1 MDNLTRREEVNLH
14 KAIQK
19 SFPKILIK
27 DLTEHERICP
37 VCNGFG
43 MRIADNVYGIEGDN
57 SEAGRRELFPYKH
70 QALSFCQSCFNG
82 VQRLCP
88 YCGQPYKNQAYL
100 YCDCEGQKKADEEER
115 IKKWNEKVANAVAID
130 EKDVDTMLYCEEFD
144 EYYATVDDFFDDYAA
159 NYMDEE
165 LYIRPERLWVCSV
178 EKIHI
183 DADSVVDNAC
193 EDLHEDAYE
202 QCDIG
207 SLQDILDDW
216 CKDQV
221 GTTTYYPCFKQY
233 VKIDWGK
240 YEDYSR

>member
-1 MDNLTRREEVNLH
+1 MNNLTRREEVNLYE
-14 KAIQK
+14 AIQK

-37 VCNGFG
+37 VCNGLG
-43 MRIADNVYGIEGDN
+43 MIIENNIYGIKGDK
-57 SEAGRRELFPYKH
+57 SEVAKREPFPYKH
-70 QALSFCQSCFNG
+70 QALSFCGSCFNG

-88 YCGQPYKNQAYL
+88 YCGQPYVNQAYMH
-100 YCDCEGQKKADEEER
+100 CGCEGQKKADEEER
-115 IKKWNEKVANAVAID
+115 IKKWNEKVSKAVPVD

-144 EYYATVDDFFDDYAA
+144 EYYDTVDDFFDDYAC
-159 NYMDEE
+159 NHEE
-165 LYIRPERLWVCSV
+165 DDNERPVRLWVCSV
-178 EKIHI
+178 EKIYI
-183 DADSVVDNAC
+183 DADSVVDNVC
-193 EDLHEDAYE
+193 QELHEDAYE